1 MTGLEVLKLP
11 LPDQRLHYANQRI
24 EALKAFAAT
33 VIAPAAPIGAI
44 TVRYWHKTLGELNVH
59 YKPDAEDPSVLAVYL
74 FSRDIADRLTEGELD
89 HITLVCAMTYERAC
103 AENNLDHLIE
113 RRYG

>member
-1 MTGLEVLKLP
+1 MPGIEVLKLP
-11 LPDQRLHYANQRI
+11 LHEQRLHYANQRI

-33 VIAPAAPIGAI
+33 VMAPAAPSGAI

-59 YKPDAEDPSVLAVYL
+59 YKPDAEDWAVLAVYL

-89 HITLVCAMTYERAC
+89 HITLSCALTYEQAC
-103 AENNLDHLIE
+103 AESNLDFQIE